1 MSTLTAH
8 PTTRVMPA
16 ARPAARPTP
25 RSTVRLT
32 RRGRVVVVVMAL
44 LVVLLAGMF
53 ISAGSVATEQ
63 PEATEIVLV
72 GEGETLWD
80 LAAAVADDGEVQ
92 SMINH
97 IKDLN
102 DLESGMLVA
111 GQQLRV
117 PAS

>member
-1 MSTLTAH
+1 MSTLTLQPA
-8 PTTRVMPA
+8 TRVLPA
-16 ARPAARPTP
+16 ARPAAR
-25 RSTVRLT
+25 SSVRLT
-32 RRGRVVVVVMAL
+32 RRGRIVVVAAAL
-44 LVVLLAGMF
+44 LVVLLAGVF
-53 ISAGSVATEQ
+53 LSAGSVATER

-80 LAAAVADDGEVQ
+80 IAAAIADDGEVQ
-92 SMINH
+92 SMIHH